1 MPKPKLA
8 PMPRLPKEPSPHM
21 VRSFGRPSLD
31 TLAPPDPSAPP
42 VASPSP
48 SAYRRE
54 HPDDPPPAEY
64 KPPSM
69 LAEHKGLAILFALL
83 CIAFALYCWKA
94 PRAPS
99 ILTAVPDHPAAAPAP
114 PAAARPQ
121 QADQHASADEAQPV
135 YIETVP
141 PSPSR

>member
-1 MPKPKLA
+1 MAKPKLA

-31 TLAPPDPSAPP
+31 SLPPLDPAAAP

-48 SAYRRE
+48 SAYRRDN
-54 HPDDPPPAEY
+54 PDNPAPAEY

-69 LAEHKGLAILFALL
+69 LWEHKGLATLLALVCLGFAV
-83 CIAFALYCWKA
+83 YCWKA

-99 ILTAVPDHPAAAPAP
+99 ALNTAPSATTVAPSTTTAAPSPTAAAPAP
-114 PAAARPQ
+114 
-121 QADQHASADEAQPV
+121 ADTQPV
-135 YIETVP
+135 YIESVP
-141 PSPSR
+141 ASKR